1 MHSQKRKLFLSPWG
15 FREGLCLGGSLLL
28 SGFILEAAAGAPAMP
43 GHPMNIF
50 LAIMLA
56 GMVIYLHKTSS
67 DHPFIKWLS
76 GVPGSV
82 SAFATFASLA
92 ALIAF
97 IPQTGGANGVMHLLA
112 IDRVTQSWPYAL
124 SIMWLLISLGLVILR
139 NLRTTRR
146 GIFFLLHH
154 VGLWLVLFG
163 GGLGAGDTQRLA
175 VQTVKGETVA
185 EAMTMDGTVKP
196 LPFALSLL
204 QFDID
209 YFPPKLVMVDAQ
221 TGRMSDKKKALPF
234 AQPGK
239 SAHLHGWEI
248 TTRELLPAALPREAA
263 FVEIDMPGSGS
274 AVYVTAFHK
283 QKGLKREGWLFSG
296 TPNINPQGLSLDE
309 STLLYIFKPDPKEF
323 RSELI
328 VHTRNGAEK
337 QIFLTVNH
345 PVKIEGWDIYQT
357 GYDTTMGKFSKIS
370 VLTMVYDP
378 WIKIVY
384 LGIAMMLAGAFALV
398 IFGTGRKQVTS

>member
-15 FREGLCLGGSLLL
+15 FREGLFIGGSLLL
-28 SGFILEAAAGAPAMP
+28 SGFVLEAAAGAPAMP

-50 LAIMLA
+50 LAVMLA
-56 GMVIYLHKTSS
+56 GMVIYLHKTAS
-67 DHPFIKWLS
+67 DTHFIKWLS

-97 IPQTGGANGVMHLLA
+97 IPQTGGEKGVMHLLA
-112 IDRVTQSWPYAL
+112 IDRVTQSWPYAI

-139 NLRTTRR
+139 NLRRTRR

-163 GGLGAGDTQRLA
+163 GGLGAGETQRLA

-185 EAMTMDGTVKP
+185 EAVAMDGTVKA

-204 QFDID
+204 QFDIN

-234 AQPGK
+234 AQPGR

-248 TTRELLPAALPREAA
+248 TTRELLPAALPREEA

-296 TPNINPQGLSLDE
+296 TPNLDPQGLSLDE

-328 VHTRNGAEK
+328 VHTHNGAEQ